1 MADDSNRPER
11 PRLEPE
17 IIPPARARGDSDW
30 SQGGWRPQVSGVS
43 GTHRIYVT
51 RLGPFG
57 MTLLMLIIGILIAVI
72 LLAVLGAVLIWIP
85 ILALLVAAGAIF
97 RLLRR

>member
-1 MADDSNRPER
+1 MADDSNKVER

-30 SQGGWRPQVSGVS
+30 AERGWPDVSRMT

-51 RLGPFG
+51 RLGPVG
-57 MTLLMLIIGILIAVI
+57 MTLLMLIIGVVIAVI
-72 LLAVLGAVLIWIP
+72 LLAVLGAVLVWIP
-85 ILALLVAAGAIF
+85 ILALLVAAGFIF
-97 RLLRR
+97 RFLRR

>member
-1 MADDSNRPER
+1 MADNSDHPEQ

-17 IIPPARARGDSDW
+17 IIPPARARSKSDW
-30 SQGGWRPQVSGVS
+30 SQRGWQPETSSMS

-57 MTLLMLIIGILIAVI
+57 MTLLMLIIGLLIAVV
-72 LLAVLGAVLIWIP
+72 LLAVLGAVLVWIP
-85 ILALLVAAGAIF
+85 ILALLVAVGFIF